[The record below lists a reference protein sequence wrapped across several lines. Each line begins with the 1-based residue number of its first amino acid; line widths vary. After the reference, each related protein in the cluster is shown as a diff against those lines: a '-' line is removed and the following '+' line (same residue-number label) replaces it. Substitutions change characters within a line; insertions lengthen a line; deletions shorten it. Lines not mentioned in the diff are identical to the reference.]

1 MINASPAAMCS
12 SVSVLGQQK
21 KLSSFGPKLLVPRR
35 IADTQLDPTKHGD
48 SASSSGIV
56 LADDS
61 LACSPCQSHTPSE
74 CLLRFRNF
82 AMADANLV
90 RPASSTRAPDEDS
103 DHVGSGAST
112 PPGGVS
118 TPVPDLMDKRQPG
131 LAHAYFAQVCHS
143 LRAPFTPPNYPALPS
158 PLSRSVTHGPSL
170 NMDPS
175 STASAGAPPP
185 TAPNSPKHSSVTSP
199 APPLL
204 PHEQPDAALPSY
216 PTPPLSSASSLHGPQ
231 LGEEESADAQTP
243 IEKNTS
249 AGPARLR
256 SNTLPSS
263 TVDTVVSRPHVS
275 AHISSPAAQPTD
287 IPDSLNASLAASSEL
302 EPLDSEN
309 KELTKDTK
317 STPPRTP
324 RALSRN
330 ESAAAVDD
338 APTPAPSN
346 PQISKIEK
354 SSRSS
359 SSSQPTIGVTKG
371 QLSVNIVQGRGLK
384 PSTAPYVVCIYQ
396 LNEDISGG
404 AEVDAVDTKTQ
415 EKGGNQNENLAKG
428 VAMRRMGSDSGKAM
442 SIPGLGSRQ
451 TSQTDISKLKDDASD
466 HLVTE
471 PLWNHEAVLY
481 VANHA
486 SSISQANDAA
496 VMLLVTNLSWIFLC
510 TTRRIKKLLSVMSV
524 SAPTLRITT
533 HPTKPGSN

>member
-1 MINASPAAMCS
+1 
-12 SVSVLGQQK
+12 
-21 KLSSFGPKLLVPRR
+21 
-35 IADTQLDPTKHGD
+35 
-48 SASSSGIV
+48 
-56 LADDS
+56 
-61 LACSPCQSHTPSE
+61 
-74 CLLRFRNF
+74 
-82 AMADANLV
+82 MADANLL
-90 RPASSTRAPDEDS
+90 RPTSTRAPDEDS

-143 LRAPFTPPNYPALPS
+143 FRAPFTSPTHPACPS
-158 PLSRSVTHGPSL
+158 SLSRSVTHGSSL

-185 TAPNSPKHSSVTSP
+185 TAPNSPKHSSVSSQG
-199 APPLL
+199 PPLL

-231 LGEEESADAQTP
+231 VDEEGSTDVRTP
-243 IEKNTS
+243 VEKNTP

-256 SNTLPSS
+256 SSTLPSN

-275 AHISSPAAQPTD
+275 AHISSPAAHPTD
-287 IPDSLNASLAASSEL
+287 VPDSLNASLASSSEL
-302 EPLDSEN
+302 EPLDSE
-309 KELTKDTK
+309 KRELTQDTK

-330 ESAAAVDD
+330 ETAAAVDD
-338 APTPAPSN
+338 APAPTA

-359 SSSQPTIGVTKG
+359 SNQSSSQPTVGTTKG

-415 EKGGNQNENLAKG
+415 EQDSNQNENLAKG

-451 TSQTDISKLKDDASD
+451 TSQTDISKLKDSASD
-466 HLVTE
+466 KLVTE

-481 VANHA
+481 VAKHGHLH
-486 SSISQANDAA
+486 IS
-496 VMLLVTNLSWIFLC
+496 
-510 TTRRIKKLLSVMSV
+510 
-524 SAPTLRITT
+524 
-533 HPTKPGSN
+533 G

>member
-1 MINASPAAMCS
+1 
-12 SVSVLGQQK
+12 
-21 KLSSFGPKLLVPRR
+21 
-35 IADTQLDPTKHGD
+35 
-48 SASSSGIV
+48 
-56 LADDS
+56 
-61 LACSPCQSHTPSE
+61 
-74 CLLRFRNF
+74 
-82 AMADANLV
+82 MADANLL
-90 RPASSTRAPDEDS
+90 RPTSTRAPDEDS

-143 LRAPFTPPNYPALPS
+143 LRAPFTSSPTHPALPS

-175 STASAGAPPP
+175 TTASAGAPPP
-185 TAPNSPKHSSVTSP
+185 TAPSSPKHSSASSQG
-199 APPLL
+199 PPLL
-204 PHEQPDAALPSY
+204 PHEQPDAVLPSY

-231 LGEEESADAQTP
+231 VDEDGSTDVRTP
-243 IEKNTS
+243 VEKNTS

-256 SNTLPSS
+256 SSTLPSS

-275 AHISSPAAQPTD
+275 AHISSPAVQPTD
-287 IPDSLNASLAASSEL
+287 VPDSLNASLASSCEL

-309 KELTKDTK
+309 KELIENSKA
-317 STPPRTP
+317 TPPRTP

-330 ESAAAVDD
+330 ETAAAVDEAP
-338 APTPAPSN
+338 APTV
-346 PQISKIEK
+346 PQITKIEK

-359 SSSQPTIGVTKG
+359 SNQSSRQPTVGTTKG

-415 EKGGNQNENLAKG
+415 EQGGNQHENLAKG
-428 VAMRRMGSDSGKAM
+428 VAMRRVGSDSGKGM

-451 TSQTDISKLKDDASD
+451 TSQTDISKLKDDASN

-471 PLWNHEAVLY
+471 PLWNHQAVLY
-481 VANHA
+481 VANRAPPH
-486 SSISQANDAA
+486 IS
-496 VMLLVTNLSWIFLC
+496 
-510 TTRRIKKLLSVMSV
+510 
-524 SAPTLRITT
+524 
-533 HPTKPGSN
+533 G

>member
-1 MINASPAAMCS
+1 MP
-12 SVSVLGQQK
+12 
-21 KLSSFGPKLLVPRR
+21 
-35 IADTQLDPTKHGD
+35 
-48 SASSSGIV
+48 
-56 LADDS
+56 
-61 LACSPCQSHTPSE
+61 
-74 CLLRFRNF
+74 
-82 AMADANLV
+82 DANLL
-90 RPASSTRAPDEDS
+90 RPTSTRAPDEDS

-118 TPVPDLMDKRQPG
+118 TPVPDFMDKRQPG

-143 LRAPFTPPNYPALPS
+143 FRAPFTSSTHPACPS
-158 PLSRSVTHGPSL
+158 SLSRNVTHGRNM

-175 STASAGAPPP
+175 STSPAGAPPP
-185 TAPNSPKHSSVTSP
+185 TAPSSPKHSSVSSQG
-199 APPLL
+199 PPLL
-204 PHEQPDAALPSY
+204 PHEQPDSALPSY

-231 LGEEESADAQTP
+231 LDEEGSAEVQTP

-256 SNTLPSS
+256 SSTLPSS
-263 TVDTVVSRPHVS
+263 TIDTVVSRPHVS

-287 IPDSLNASLAASSEL
+287 IPDSLNASLASSSEL

-309 KELTKDTK
+309 KELTQDTK

-330 ESAAAVDD
+330 ETAAAVDD
-338 APTPAPSN
+338 APAPTV
-346 PQISKIEK
+346 PQIAKIEK

-359 SSSQPTIGVTKG
+359 SNQSTSQPTVGTTKG

-404 AEVDAVDTKTQ
+404 AELDASGTKTQ
-415 EKGGNQNENLAKG
+415 EQDGNQHENLAKG

-451 TSQTDISKLKDDASD
+451 TSQTDISKLKDAASD
-466 HLVTE
+466 QLVTE

-481 VANHA
+481 VVNHTP
-486 SSISQANDAA
+486 SLTS
-496 VMLLVTNLSWIFLC
+496 
-510 TTRRIKKLLSVMSV
+510 
-524 SAPTLRITT
+524 
-533 HPTKPGSN
+533 G

>member
-1 MINASPAAMCS
+1 
-12 SVSVLGQQK
+12 
-21 KLSSFGPKLLVPRR
+21 
-35 IADTQLDPTKHGD
+35 
-48 SASSSGIV
+48 
-56 LADDS
+56 
-61 LACSPCQSHTPSE
+61 
-74 CLLRFRNF
+74 
-82 AMADANLV
+82 MADANLL
-90 RPASSTRAPDEDS
+90 RPTSTRAPDEDS

-143 LRAPFTPPNYPALPS
+143 FRASFTSSTHPVCPS
-158 PLSRSVTHGPSL
+158 SVFRSVTHGSSL

-175 STASAGAPPP
+175 SAASAGAPPP
-185 TAPNSPKHSSVTSP
+185 TAPNSPKHSYVTSQG
-199 APPLL
+199 PPLL
-204 PHEQPDAALPSY
+204 PHEQLDAALPSY

-231 LGEEESADAQTP
+231 VDEEGSTDVRTP
-243 IEKNTS
+243 NEKNTP

-256 SNTLPSS
+256 SSTLPSS
-263 TVDTVVSRPHVS
+263 TVDAVVSRPHVS

-287 IPDSLNASLAASSEL
+287 VPDSLNASLASSSEL
-302 EPLDSEN
+302 EPLDSE
-309 KELTKDTK
+309 KRELTEDTK

-330 ESAAAVDD
+330 ETAAAVDD
-338 APTPAPSN
+338 APAPTA
-346 PQISKIEK
+346 PQISKVEK

-359 SSSQPTIGVTKG
+359 SNQSNSQPTVGVTKG

-415 EKGGNQNENLAKG
+415 EQDSNQSENLAKG
-428 VAMRRMGSDSGKAM
+428 VAMRRMGSDSGKGM

-451 TSQTDISKLKDDASD
+451 TSQTDISKLKDSASD
-466 HLVTE
+466 KLVTE

-481 VANHA
+481 VANRVSPH
-486 SSISQANDAA
+486 
-496 VMLLVTNLSWIFLC
+496 VT
-510 TTRRIKKLLSVMSV
+510 R
-524 SAPTLRITT
+524 
-533 HPTKPGSN
+533 